1 MTCARLD
8 VTLIAWVLAELF
20 VPLHRRKYILVL
32 AVVGVFAHAD
42 CFAQNEG
49 ASPFNTVGYNYRK
62 PRANVE
68 SKAPSSDEFEDVID
82 EDDVMSPPV
91 DSLRAY
97 MPMVAYPLRAMRV
110 TSPFGI
116 RKDPMDSARKGCTA
130 DWI

>member
-62 PRANVE
+62 PRAIVE
-68 SKAPSSDEFEDVID
+68 IKPHPQ
-82 EDDVMSPPV
+82 MS
-91 DSLRAY
+91 LK
-97 MPMVAYPLRAMRV
+97 MQLMKM
-110 TSPFGI
+110 
-116 RKDPMDSARKGCTA
+116 M
-130 DWI
+130 